1 MTVWGALVGLIFVAC
16 YAGMAMSTG
25 MKGVKSQAVKWG
37 CWLLA
42 CAVILFCY
50 SISPNPAG

>member
-1 MTVWGALVGLIFVAC
+1 MTFWGALVSLTFVGC
-16 YAGMAMSTG
+16 YVGMAMSTG
-25 MKGVKSQAVKWG
+25 MEGAKAQAVKWG

-42 CAVILFCY
+42 CAVILLCY